1 MEDNSAPWMLDCQAM
16 TGQEKLEFVR
26 NQMQEIWR
34 TGQEKH
40 VHCPYCLTTV
50 AVGQP
55 ACCGTLYRAVNAV
68 IEAREMVDRFE
79 FANKIRERSN
89 LVQ

>member
-1 MEDNSAPWMLDCQAM
+1 
-16 TGQEKLEFVR
+16 
-26 NQMQEIWR
+26 
-34 TGQEKH
+34 
-40 VHCPYCLTTV
+40 
-50 AVGQP
+50 VGQP

-89 LVQ
+89 LVH